1 MGSMEP
7 IRPQVDAYLLDWL
20 TQGPLKREWFFEQ
33 RDGNCRLMGPFA
45 AKLSESA
52 SMWRRALAPFAE
64 GIALALWSSTSKRQ
78 RLENLSTPL
87 TQTRKRKA
95 RNIAATKKPE
105 LVLNVPNVCG
115 ICGTSIAIACK
126 YCRTCATTI
135 RRENVI
141 NASKL
146 GRLETHKPQAQARR
160 SETQRRQQAARKIWK
175 SESLPDWFNEKFYR
189 DQIQPKIS
197 KIQVRTIQIGL
208 SVSEPYA
215 LRIRGGACIPHPR
228 HWQKL
233 AALAN
238 LN

>member
-1 MGSMEP
+1 VAT
-7 IRPQVDAYLLDWL
+7 RTCAF
-20 TQGPLKREWFFEQ
+20 R
-33 RDGNCRLMGPFA
+33 RRNCSRIVVVN
-45 AKLSESA
+45 SEERS
-52 SMWRRALAPFAE
+52 
-64 GIALALWSSTSKRQ
+64 
-78 RLENLSTPL
+78 LENLSTPL

-95 RNIAATKKPE
+95 RNIAATEKPE

-126 YCRTCATTI
+126 YCRTCARTV

-141 NASKL
+141 KPSKL

-189 DQIQPKIS
+189 DQIQRRIS
-197 KIQVRTIQIGL
+197 KIQVRTIQIEL

-215 LRIRGGACIPHPR
+215 PENSRRSLHPSP
-228 HWQKL
+228 L
-233 AALAN
+233 ALAKTSCAGKSN
-238 LN
+238 LS